1 MSPRITRNVR
11 SVVFGR
17 DPEAYDRAR
26 LEYPS
31 KVFDVLST
39 RCGLGPGARVFE
51 IGPGTGIATRE
62 LLRRGAEA
70 ITLVEPDRRLARY
83 LVSSLGPLREKVHLA
98 LAPFGR
104 AKLPSSGFDLG
115 VAASSFHWT
124 SERRA
129 LRKVA
134 RVLTPGGWWAYW
146 NNLHGDPYRSSP
158 FNEALQPLYR
168 ELSGGRSRKE
178 APRTAAAR
186 DRKHRLAA
194 LRSVGRFD
202 RILREDI
209 RWSVTLSTARV
220 VALWGTFSDVIVLS
234 PRKRRWFLAGL
245 AAVADQNFG
254 GKVPIPMLTYLY
266 TARRV

>member
-1 MSPRITRNVR
+1 MSPRITRKVR
-11 SVVFGR
+11 SAVFGR

-26 LEYPS
+26 LEYPT
-31 KVFDVLST
+31 KLFDVLSA
-39 RCGLGPGARVFE
+39 RCGLRPGARVFE

-62 LLRRGAEA
+62 LLRRGAQA
-70 ITLVEPDRRLARY
+70 ITLIEPDRRLVRY
-83 LVSSLGPLREKVHLA
+83 LGRSLGPHRERVR
-98 LAPFGR
+98 FSISTFER
-104 AKLPSSGFDLG
+104 AKLPAAGFDLG

-124 SERRA
+124 PERRA

-134 RVLTPGGWWAYW
+134 RLLTRGGWWAYW
-146 NNLHGDPYRSSP
+146 SNLHGDPYRTSP

-178 APRTAAAR
+178 VPRSVAAR
-186 DRKHRLAA
+186 DRRNRLAA

-209 RWSVTLSTARV
+209 RWRVTLTTARV
-220 VALWGTFSDVIVLS
+220 VALWATFSDVIVLP
-234 PRKRRWFLAGL
+234 PRKRRWFLTGL
-245 AAVADQNFG
+245 AAVADDNFG
-254 GKVPIPMLTYLY
+254 GKVSIPMLTYLY